1 MTKIYITIISIITV
15 IAVLFGC
22 FIHIFNRGYFSWH
35 NSGNTVFSN
44 AVSDSVELS
53 GDVDSIEV
61 DINFGGITIA
71 YGDDVHVEYA
81 LPENYVPQIEL
92 KNGTLSVKQKN
103 SVRVGGNGWSDY
115 SILIVIPEDTELDK
129 LDVNLDAGNIEIADI
144 PCKDFTVKCDAG
156 NIELD
161 KIESESMSVNV
172 NAGNIE
178 LADCSADK
186 VTVKADAGNIEL
198 DRCTIDKFY
207 ADADA
212 GNIDADNCTINSGEV
227 KTDIGNISLNGDIGD
242 VKTHTSIGLTNL
254 DD

>member
-1 MTKIYITIISIITV
+1 MTKIYITIISVITV

-22 FIHIFNRGYFSWH
+22 FIHIFNRGHFSWPV
-35 NSGNTVFSN
+35 SRDSVFSN
-44 AVSDSVELS
+44 TVNDSVALS

-61 DINFGGITIA
+61 DIDFGGITIA
-71 YGDDVHVEYA
+71 YGDDVHVEYT
-81 LPENYVPQIEL
+81 LPENYIPQIEL

-103 SVRVGGNGWSDY
+103 SVRIGGDGWGDY
-115 SILIVIPEDTELDK
+115 SILIVIPADTELDK

-161 KIESESMSVNV
+161 RIESEKMNVNV
-172 NAGNIE
+172 DAGNIE

-186 VTVKADAGNIEL
+186 LNIKADAGNIEL
-198 DRCTIDKFY
+198 DRCDIDEFY
-207 ADADA
+207 ADTDA
-212 GNIDADNCTINSGEV
+212 GNIDADKCTINSGEV

-242 VKTHTSIGLTNL
+242 VKTHTSIGLIDS